1 MKKLSRIVLGLA
13 SITMLASCA
22 KSVTPEEA
30 VKIASDNWS
39 VDKAKA
45 AGYTKVHV
53 VNKYSDSSK
62 DEEHDASG
70 VAMNLIID
78 TLVPINLVAVTGAA
92 ALECT
97 AFKADGAAIEFTYK
111 DKDGSYEYKVN
122 GVGLTTYTKTTT
134 ADGWTSSTYTW
145 SK

>member
-13 SITMLASCA
+13 SVTMLASCA

-39 VDKAKA
+39 IDKAKA

-62 DEEHDASG
+62 DEEHDATG
-70 VAMNLIID
+70 VAMNLIIGGD
-78 TLVPINLVAVTGAA
+78 LFMMSLSP
-92 ALECT
+92 
-97 AFKADGAAIEFTYK
+97 FTTSVS
-111 DKDGSYEYKVN
+111 GENEYTVKVN
-122 GVGLTTYTKTTT
+122 PVSLVNTSLISRT
-134 ADGWTSSTYTW
+134 ASSMPAFW
-145 SK
+145 MSMQSANASA